1 VRDSS
6 RRRKK
11 KKNCCCVL
19 IAKRQEEEITHS
31 VVVAGGAP
39 PVCTVCVGSYPP
51 SLWVVRVRFGSVL
64 SLYAVRERRG

>member
-1 VRDSS
+1 MRDSS
-6 RRRKK
+6 RRKK

-19 IAKRQEEEITHS
+19 IAKRQEEITHS
-31 VVVAGGAP
+31 VVVGGGAP

-64 SLYAVRERRG
+64 SLYAVRGRRG